1 MKMVYQY
8 LSSREGAGIVPA
20 PNFKGAIMNKVLEI
34 IIAGCA
40 LVMVGFLLFAGA
52 VAVGLVSPVY
62 GKCYQTIEGK
72 TCPLV
77 NYKLGGE

>member
-1 MKMVYQY
+1 
-8 LSSREGAGIVPA
+8 
-20 PNFKGAIMNKVLEI
+20 MNKVLEI

-62 GKCYQTIEGK
+62 GNCYQTIEGK

-77 NYKLGGE
+77 SYKLGGE